1 MLETLF
7 IENVLP
13 QLVELNEVYPQHSP
27 MMCQILKALQET
39 PLLSA
44 QNSRRGTQ
52 LKLNVTVEGNQ
63 TIFFKPAWYR
73 RNRVIEGEIYSGKDR
88 HNSEV
93 AAFFLGAI
101 LNLRWTPI
109 VVGRTVSLQYVW
121 NIADNELQETMSFK
135 CQ

>member
-1 MLETLF
+1 M
-7 IENVLP
+7 
-13 QLVELNEVYPQHSP
+13 ELNEVYPQHSP

-63 TIFFKPAWYR
+63 TVFFKPAWYR

-109 VVGRTVSLQYVW
+109 VVGRTVSLQDVW

-135 CQ
+135 CQWTCVIATWED